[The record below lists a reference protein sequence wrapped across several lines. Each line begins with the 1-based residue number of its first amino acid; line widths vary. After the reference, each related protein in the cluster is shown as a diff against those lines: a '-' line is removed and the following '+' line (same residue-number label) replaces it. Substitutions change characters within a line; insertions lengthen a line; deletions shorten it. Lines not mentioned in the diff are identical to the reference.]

1 MKTVIRKGILGDY
14 ADVYYPNGQLH
25 SHTALKAGIAQG
37 WSDGYRID
45 GSRMSRL
52 LYQDGRIIR
61 WQRFDASGQLI
72 EEGKGEPIATHKGQ

>member
-1 MKTVIRKGILGDY
+1 MKTVIRKGILDDY

-25 SHTALKAGIAQG
+25 SHTALKTGIAQG

-45 GSRMSRL
+45 DSRMSRL

-72 EEGKGEPIATHKGQ
+72 EEGKGEPIAIHKGQ